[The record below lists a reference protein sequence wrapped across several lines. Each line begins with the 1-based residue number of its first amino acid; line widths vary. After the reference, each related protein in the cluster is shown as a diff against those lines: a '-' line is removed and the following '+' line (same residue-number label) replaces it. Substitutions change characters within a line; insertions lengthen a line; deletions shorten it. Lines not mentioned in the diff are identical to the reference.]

1 MKKAEGDEQL
11 AADALLND
19 TQPLELSQDV
29 MDFMYDAKEEEE
41 EEEEKAKPNKHNTIA
56 HSNITYHLNHLPG
69 FPPKANVGAIGIR
82 QLVQVKE
89 RECCFLK
96 PIIPVRMAY

>member
-1 MKKAEGDEQL
+1 LKKAEGDEQL
-11 AADALLND
+11 AADELLND
-19 TQPLELSQDV
+19 TQPLELSQDA

-41 EEEEKAKPNKHNTIA
+41 EEEEDAKPNKHNIA

-82 QLVQVKE
+82 QLVQV
-89 RECCFLK
+89 REVVCVYL
-96 PIIPVRMAY
+96 RTNHSL